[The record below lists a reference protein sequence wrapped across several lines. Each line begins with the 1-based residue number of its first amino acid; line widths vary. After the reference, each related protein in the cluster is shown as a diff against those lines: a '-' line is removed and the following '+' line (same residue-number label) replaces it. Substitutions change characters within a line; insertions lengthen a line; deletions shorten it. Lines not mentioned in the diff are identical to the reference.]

1 MLSTIDWTVISQRS
15 WQYLWWSTA
24 GLLHWSSTCVYS
36 TILSHVF
43 ICDSWYL
50 VVWCCSGALT
60 AKRNPALSKLT
71 TESSKGGTAAT
82 AMHSK
87 PPTSADGKKLAE
99 KKDAV
104 KKTPAKKD
112 APGLLTLK
120 FLFNLQHMTDAVD
133 SCNLGS
139 VALYRIMNHWQ
150 HWWEFCSAP
159 V

>member
-1 MLSTIDWTVISQRS
+1 
-15 WQYLWWSTA
+15 
-24 GLLHWSSTCVYS
+24 
-36 TILSHVF
+36 
-43 ICDSWYL
+43 
-50 VVWCCSGALT
+50 
-60 AKRNPALSKLT
+60 LSKLT

-82 AMHSK
+82 AVHSK

-112 APGLLTLK
+112 ASGLLTLK
-120 FLFNLQHMTDAVD
+120 FLFNLQHVTDAVD